1 VCGEV
6 LRGCLI
12 LPKPLTPFSRR
23 FFPHR
28 NDTILSSETSFSGP
42 YYNFD
47 ILCQSKASSLIEA
60 PTITASSMTMN
71 SNDSS
76 ESSSSLFP
84 SQHSQPRRPLPD
96 TRLDTINVDAAY
108 KSKYPQ
114 LFEHTSTTLH
124 VAESRYPRIRQLEQ
138 RPTARPIRLDTPFR
152 LAGAVI
158 YERGVVKEG
167 NDRCTECIAGHG
179 MFPKCVVLTGLAQNA
194 CASCKYKSMGMVCT
208 LTTKRKFAGES
219 ESGPLKRRTI
229 PIPEDDSSL
238 YKVMDKGDG
247 WEARLKDS
255 LLQGLS
261 FKEVWTR
268 QRAVHRVF
276 DEVLEV
282 LSEE

>member
-1 VCGEV
+1 
-6 LRGCLI
+6 
-12 LPKPLTPFSRR
+12 
-23 FFPHR
+23 
-28 NDTILSSETSFSGP
+28 
-42 YYNFD
+42 
-47 ILCQSKASSLIEA
+47 
-60 PTITASSMTMN
+60 MTMDA
-71 SNDSS
+71 NDSS
-76 ESSSSLFP
+76 ESSLSP

-114 LFEHTSTTLH
+114 LFEHTSATLH

-138 RPTARPIRLDTPFR
+138 RAFTRPIRLDNTFR

-158 YERGVVKEG
+158 YERGAVKEG
-167 NDRCTECIAGHG
+167 NNRCTECIAGRG
-179 MFPKCVVLTGLAQNA
+179 MFPQCVVLAGLAQDA
-194 CASCKYKSMGMVCT
+194 CASCKYKNMGVMCT
-208 LTTKRKFAGES
+208 LSTKRKVGES
-219 ESGPLKRRTI
+219 ESGPSKRRTI